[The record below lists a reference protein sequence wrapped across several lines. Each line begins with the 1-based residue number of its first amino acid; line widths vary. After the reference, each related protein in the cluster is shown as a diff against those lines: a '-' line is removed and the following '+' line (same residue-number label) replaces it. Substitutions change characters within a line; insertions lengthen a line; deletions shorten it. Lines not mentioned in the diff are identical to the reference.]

1 MAGKFRGM
9 LIFVTLTLLSPP
21 TKINDTCRHAQA
33 QEVGVVDFMT
43 DRPAEQDTRSYSDR
57 VSGSKY
63 ELTRIDK
70 NRADVSSS
78 LLSTS

>member
-1 MAGKFRGM
+1 M
-9 LIFVTLTLLSPP
+9 
-21 TKINDTCRHAQA
+21 KINDTYGVHAQA
-33 QEVGVVDFMT
+33 LEVGVVDCMT
-43 DRPAEQDTRSYSDR
+43 NRPAKQDTRSYSEC
-57 VSGSKY
+57 VSGAKY